1 MEAVLAGARSTLPF
15 VESMNMFESEN
26 DPPPLKL
33 LLPLKLV
40 VFVVIGSIT
49 AFILYIGSAT
59 NIFTRGE
66 IGNLPLKEKDTL
78 SRIEQNGVRVV
89 SQPSTGFGAPAQIVP
104 DIIWQYSPGEYA
116 VTEVTILNADNDAVI
131 PELQKLTRLKE
142 IRVPYLNDAE
152 AEKVRTQ
159 FPNVVVTRTYK

>member
-1 MEAVLAGARSTLPF
+1 MTYMDSF
-15 VESMNMFESEN
+15 VETMMMFESAN
-26 DPPPLKL
+26 DPLPLKP
-33 LLPLKLV
+33 LLPFKLV
-40 VFVVIGSIT
+40 VFVVFCALT
-49 AFILYIGSAT
+49 AFILYLCAAT

-66 IGNLPLKEKDTL
+66 IGNLPSKEKDVF

-89 SQPSTGFGAPAQIVP
+89 SRPSTGFGAGAQIIP

-116 VTEVTILNADNDAVI
+116 VTAVTILNADNDAVI

-152 AEKVRTQ
+152 AEKVRRQ
-159 FPNVVVTRTYK
+159 IPNVVVTRTYK